1 MDRGTIAYDILYML
15 GNKMKSVNT
24 VNAIANV
31 AKSLANTKPITDG
44 LILSDS
50 SKKLVV
56 GYAKVFNQESEI
68 KGLLVDSLFAD
79 GFRST
84 HIVGAT
90 DEDKSLVALRN
101 QIIQLI
107 VSSNPEDAKLYNA
120 EPKTLSLKMQAV
132 QTTLKTRT
140 IPTIIGNIKKALKTR
155 EANVGKV
162 GKAKPK
168 TKEQMVLQSV
178 KQAIKY
184 LKECKNGYEGFTKDL
199 ETLNNL
205 AVLKQVK

>member
-1 MDRGTIAYDILYML
+1 
-15 GNKMKSVNT
+15 MKQVNT
-24 VNAIANV
+24 VNAIDNV
-31 AKSLANTKPITDG
+31 AKSLANTKPATDA
-44 LILSDS
+44 LSLSNDS
-50 SKKLVV
+50 KRLVV
-56 GYAKVFNQESEI
+56 GYAKVFNQESEV

-79 GFRST
+79 GFRAY

-107 VSSNPEDAKLYNA
+107 VSADPEDAKLYNA
-120 EPKTLSLKMQAV
+120 EPKTLSIKMQAV

-140 IPTIIGNIKKALKTR
+140 VPTIISNIKKALKTR

-168 TKEQMVLQSV
+168 SKEQMVLKSV

-184 LKECKNGYEGFTKDL
+184 LKECKKGYEGFTKDL
-199 ETLNNL
+199 EALNNL

>member
-1 MDRGTIAYDILYML
+1 ML
-15 GNKMKSVNT
+15 GNKMSKVNT
-24 VNAIANV
+24 VNAIDNV
-31 AKSLANTKPITDG
+31 AKSLANTKPDTNA
-44 LILSDS
+44 LSLSADS
-50 SKKLVV
+50 KRLVV
-56 GYAKVFNQESEI
+56 GYAKVFNQESEV

-79 GFRST
+79 GFKAY

-107 VSSNPEDAKLYNA
+107 VSADPEDAKLYNA
-120 EPKTLSLKMQAV
+120 EPKTLSIKMQAV
-132 QTTLKTRT
+132 QTTLKTKT
-140 IPTIIGNIKKALKTR
+140 VPTIIGNIKKALKLR

-162 GKAKPK
+162 GGKAKPK

-184 LKECKNGYEGFTKDL
+184 LKECKKGYEGFTKDL
-199 ETLNNL
+199 EALNNL

>member
-1 MDRGTIAYDILYML
+1 
-15 GNKMKSVNT
+15 MKQVNT
-24 VNAIANV
+24 VNAIDNV
-31 AKSLANTKPITDG
+31 AKSLANTKPATDA
-44 LILSDS
+44 LSLSNDS
-50 SKKLVV
+50 KRLVV
-56 GYAKVFNQESEI
+56 GYAKVFNQESEV

-79 GFRST
+79 GFRAY

-90 DEDKSLVALRN
+90 DEDKSLLALRN

-107 VSSNPEDAKLYNA
+107 VSADPEDAKLYNA
-120 EPKTLSLKMQAV
+120 EPKTLSIKMQAV

-140 IPTIIGNIKKALKTR
+140 VPTIISNIKKALKTR

-168 TKEQMVLQSV
+168 SKEQMVLKSV

-184 LKECKNGYEGFTKDL
+184 LKECKKGYEGFTKDL
-199 ETLNNL
+199 ETLNSL

>member
-1 MDRGTIAYDILYML
+1 
-15 GNKMKSVNT
+15 MKSVNT
-24 VNAIANV
+24 VNAIDNV
-31 AKSLANTKPITDG
+31 AKSLANTKPVTND
-44 LILSDS
+44 LSLSDS

-56 GYAKVFNQESEI
+56 GYAKVFNQESEV

-79 GFRST
+79 GFKAY

-107 VSSNPEDAKLYNA
+107 VSADPEDAKLYNA
-120 EPKTLSLKMQAV
+120 EPKTLSIKMQAV

-140 IPTIIGNIKKALKTR
+140 VPTIISNIKKALKLR
-155 EANVGKV
+155 EANAGKV
-162 GKAKPK
+162 GGKKKPA
-168 TKEQMVLQSV
+168 TKEQMVLKSV

-199 ETLNNL
+199 EALNNL

>member
-1 MDRGTIAYDILYML
+1 
-15 GNKMKSVNT
+15 MKSVNT
-24 VNAIANV
+24 VNAIDNV
-31 AKSLANTKPITDG
+31 AKSLANTKPVTNA
-44 LILSDS
+44 LALSDT

-56 GYAKVFNQESEI
+56 SFAKAAKTESET
-68 KGLLVDSLFAD
+68 KGFLADSLYAD
-79 GFRST
+79 GFRSY

-107 VSSNPEDAKLYNA
+107 VSANPDDAKLYNA
-120 EPKTLSLKMQAV
+120 EPKTLSLALQGT
-132 QTTLKTRT
+132 QHSLKTKI
-140 IPTIIGNIKKALKTR
+140 IPDLIKNIRGALARR
-155 EANVGKV
+155 EVSASKVG
-162 GKAKPK
+162 GKAKPA
-168 TKEQMVLQSV
+168 TKEQMVLKSV

>member
-1 MDRGTIAYDILYML
+1 ML
-15 GNKMKSVNT
+15 GNKMSKVKT
-24 VNAIANV
+24 VNAIDNV
-31 AKSLANTKPITDG
+31 AKSLANTKPVTNA
-44 LILSDS
+44 LALSDS

-56 GYAKVFNQESEI
+56 SYAKVFNSENDT
-68 KGLLVDSLFAD
+68 KALLADSLFAD
-79 GFRST
+79 GFRAY

-107 VSSNPEDAKLYNA
+107 VSADTESAKLYNA

-132 QTTLKTRT
+132 QTTLKTKT
-140 IPTIIGNIKKALKTR
+140 VPTIIGNIKKALKTR
-155 EANVGKV
+155 EENIGKV

-184 LKECKNGYEGFTKDL
+184 LKECKKGYEGFTKDL
-199 ETLNNL
+199 EALNNL

>member
-1 MDRGTIAYDILYML
+1 ML
-15 GNKMKSVNT
+15 GNKMSKVNT
-24 VNAIANV
+24 VNAIDNV
-31 AKSLANTKPITDG
+31 AKSLANTKPVTNA
-44 LILSDS
+44 LALSDS

-56 GYAKVFNQESEI
+56 SYAKVFNDEDNT
-68 KGLLVDSLFAD
+68 KALLTDSLFAD
-79 GFRST
+79 GFRAY

-107 VSSNPEDAKLYNA
+107 VSADPESAKLYNA
-120 EPKTLSLKMQAV
+120 EPKTLSTKMQAV
-132 QTTLKTRT
+132 QTVLKTKT
-140 IPTIIGNIKKALKTR
+140 VPTIIGNIKKALKTR
-155 EANVGKV
+155 EENLTKVG

-168 TKEQMVLQSV
+168 TKEQMVLHSV

-184 LKECKNGYEGFTKDL
+184 LKECKNGYEGFSKDL
-199 ETLNNL
+199 EALSNL

>member
-1 MDRGTIAYDILYML
+1 
-15 GNKMKSVNT
+15 MKQVNT
-24 VNAIANV
+24 VNAIDNV
-31 AKSLANTKPITDG
+31 AKSLANTKPATDA
-44 LILSDS
+44 LSLSNDS
-50 SKKLVV
+50 KRLVV
-56 GYAKVFNQESEI
+56 GYAKVFNQESEV

-79 GFRST
+79 GFRAY

-107 VSSNPEDAKLYNA
+107 VSADPEDAKLYNA
-120 EPKTLSLKMQAV
+120 EPKTLSIKMQAV

-140 IPTIIGNIKKALKTR
+140 VPTIISNIKKALKTR

-168 TKEQMVLQSV
+168 SKEQMVLKSV

-184 LKECKNGYEGFTKDL
+184 LKECKKGYEGFTKDL
-199 ETLNNL
+199 ETLNSL

>member
-1 MDRGTIAYDILYML
+1 MS
-15 GNKMKSVNT
+15 KVNT
-24 VNAIANV
+24 VNAIDNV
-31 AKSLANTKPITDG
+31 AKSLANTKPVAND
-44 LILSDS
+44 LALSDS

-56 GYAKVFNQESEI
+56 GYAKVFNQETEV

-79 GFRST
+79 GFRAY

-107 VSSNPEDAKLYNA
+107 VSADPEDAKLYNA
-120 EPKTLSLKMQAV
+120 EPKTLSIKMQAV
-132 QTTLKTRT
+132 QTTLKTKT
-140 IPTIIGNIKKALKTR
+140 VPTIIGNIKKALKTR
-155 EANVGKV
+155 EANIGKV

-168 TKEQMVLQSV
+168 SKEQMVLKSV

-184 LKECKNGYEGFTKDL
+184 LKECKKGYEGFTKDL
-199 ETLNNL
+199 ETLNSL

>member
-1 MDRGTIAYDILYML
+1 
-15 GNKMKSVNT
+15 MKQVKT
-24 VNAIANV
+24 VNAIDNV
-31 AKSLANTKPITDG
+31 AKSLANTKPVTNA
-44 LILSDS
+44 LALSDY
-50 SKKLVV
+50 SKELVV
-56 GYAKVFNQESEI
+56 KYAKVFNSENDT
-68 KGLLVDSLFAD
+68 KALLADSLFGD
-79 GFRST
+79 GFRAY

-101 QIIQLI
+101 QIIQLV
-107 VSSNPEDAKLYNA
+107 VSSNPDDAKLYNA
-120 EPKTLSLKMQAV
+120 EPKTLSLQMQAV
-132 QTTLKTRT
+132 QTVLKTKT
-140 IPTIIGNIKKALKTR
+140 VPTIIGNIKKALKTR
-155 EANVGKV
+155 EENIGKV

-199 ETLNNL
+199 EALNNL

>member
-1 MDRGTIAYDILYML
+1 
-15 GNKMKSVNT
+15 MKSVNT
-24 VNAIANV
+24 VNAIDNV
-31 AKSLANTKPITDG
+31 AKSLANTKPATNA
-44 LILSDS
+44 LSLSDS

-79 GFRST
+79 GIRSY
-84 HIVGAT
+84 HIVGST
-90 DEDKSLVALRN
+90 DDDKSLLALRN
-101 QIIQLI
+101 QVIQLI
-107 VSSNPEDAKLYNA
+107 ISSDEGTTKLYNA
-120 EPKTLSLKMQAV
+120 EPKTLSLQMQAV

-140 IPTIIGNIKKALKTR
+140 IPTIISNIKKALKTR

-162 GKAKPK
+162 GKKKPA
-168 TKEQMVLQSV
+168 TKEQMVLKSV

-199 ETLNNL
+199 EALSNL

>member
-1 MDRGTIAYDILYML
+1 
-15 GNKMKSVNT
+15 MKSVNT
-24 VNAIANV
+24 VNAIDNV
-31 AKSLANTKPITDG
+31 AKSLANTKPATNA
-44 LILSDS
+44 LSLSDS

-56 GYAKVFNQESEI
+56 SYAKVFNDEDNT
-68 KGLLVDSLFAD
+68 KALLADSLFAD
-79 GFRST
+79 GFRAY
-84 HIVGAT
+84 HIVGST

-107 VSSNPEDAKLYNA
+107 VSADPESAKLYNA
-120 EPKTLSLKMQAV
+120 EPKTLSTKMQAV
-132 QTTLKTRT
+132 QTVLKTRT
-140 IPTIIGNIKKALKTR
+140 IPTIISNIKKALKTR

-162 GKAKPK
+162 GKKKPA
-168 TKEQMVLQSV
+168 TKEQMVLKSV

-199 ETLNNL
+199 EALSNL

>member
-1 MDRGTIAYDILYML
+1 MS
-15 GNKMKSVNT
+15 KVNT
-24 VNAIANV
+24 VNAIDNV
-31 AKSLANTKPITDG
+31 AKSLANTKPVTNA
-44 LILSDS
+44 LSLSDS

-56 GYAKVFNQESEI
+56 SYAKVFNSENDT
-68 KGLLVDSLFAD
+68 KALLADSLFAD
-79 GFRST
+79 GLRAH
-84 HIVGAT
+84 HIVGVT

-107 VSSNPEDAKLYNA
+107 ISADTESAKLYNA

-132 QTTLKTRT
+132 QTTLKTKT
-140 IPTIIGNIKKALKTR
+140 VPTIIGNIKKALKLR
-155 EANVGKV
+155 EENIGKV
-162 GKAKPK
+162 GGKAKPK

-184 LKECKNGYEGFTKDL
+184 LKECKKGYEGFTKDL
-199 ETLNNL
+199 EALNNL

>member
-1 MDRGTIAYDILYML
+1 ML
-15 GNKMKSVNT
+15 GNKMKQVNT
-24 VNAIANV
+24 VNAIDNV
-31 AKSLANTKPITDG
+31 AKSLANTKPATDA
-44 LILSDS
+44 LSLSNDS
-50 SKKLVV
+50 KRLVV
-56 GYAKVFNQESEI
+56 GYAKVFNQESEV

-79 GFRST
+79 GFRAY

-107 VSSNPEDAKLYNA
+107 VSADPEDAKLYNA
-120 EPKTLSLKMQAV
+120 EPKTLSIKMQAV

-140 IPTIIGNIKKALKTR
+140 VPTIISNIKKALKTR

-168 TKEQMVLQSV
+168 SKEQMVLKSV

-184 LKECKNGYEGFTKDL
+184 LKECKKGYEGFTKDL
-199 ETLNNL
+199 EALNNL